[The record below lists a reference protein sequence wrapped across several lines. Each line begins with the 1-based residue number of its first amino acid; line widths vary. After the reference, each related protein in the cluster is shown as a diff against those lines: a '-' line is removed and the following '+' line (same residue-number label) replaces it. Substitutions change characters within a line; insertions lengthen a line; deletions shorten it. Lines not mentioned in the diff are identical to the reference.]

1 MFPAVCH
8 QFAHAMGRHTL
19 IPSTSIDEST
29 RLLPLNIVTKKKK
42 RRWVFFHKIEYS
54 TYDFPVRFGCIQF

>member
-1 MFPAVCH
+1 
-8 QFAHAMGRHTL
+8 MGRHTL

-42 RRWVFFHKIEYS
+42 RTWIFFHKIEYS
-54 TYDFPVRFGCIQF
+54 TYDFPVTGKHQKELGLLAC